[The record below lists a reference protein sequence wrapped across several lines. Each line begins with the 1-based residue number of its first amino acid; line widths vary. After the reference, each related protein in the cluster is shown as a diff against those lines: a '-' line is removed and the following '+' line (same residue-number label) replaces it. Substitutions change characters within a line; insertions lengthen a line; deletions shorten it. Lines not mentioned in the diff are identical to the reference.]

1 MISTSGS
8 PSAITTLRDGDSTPK
23 RRKNETNDVL
33 FLVVVVV
40 AAAAVVV
47 VVVFLSGIH
56 YSRLAPAFFNE
67 YRKALVED
75 SVKLQWISLGF
86 TGSRSSRCW
95 NFHRHFSGF

>member
-75 SVKLQWISLGF
+75 SVKLQ
-86 TGSRSSRCW
+86 
-95 NFHRHFSGF
+95 